1 MAISLGVT
9 VMQLCKILQFRLEY
23 FDREDYMCLT
33 FVFLKKTVIPLYRFF
48 CVGRNNNVFNPN
60 GFSTESDCYVFNVSS
75 IFLTWFLSRVI

>member
-33 FVFLKKTVIPLYRFF
+33 FVFLKKTVIIFF
-48 CVGRNNNVFNPN
+48 VFKFHMSAWDEITM
-60 GFSTESDCYVFNVSS
+60 FSTQMDLVQKAIAMFSM
-75 IFLTWFLSRVI
+75 